1 MSEQHSCKCSATVK
15 PMSEWV
21 YFGEKNS
28 TLLGPMYS
36 MLSHNYT

>member
-1 MSEQHSCKCSATVK
+1 MSEQHSCKCTATVK

-21 YFGEKNS
+21 YLVKNS
-28 TLLGPMYS
+28 TLLGPMYG